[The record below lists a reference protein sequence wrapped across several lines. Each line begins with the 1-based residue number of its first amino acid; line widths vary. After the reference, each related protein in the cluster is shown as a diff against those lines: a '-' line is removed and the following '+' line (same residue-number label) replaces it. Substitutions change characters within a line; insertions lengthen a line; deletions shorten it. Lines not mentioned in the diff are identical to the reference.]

1 VNEAVKNNLDKFPV
15 GYIFE
20 LTNDEK
26 NELVE
31 NFDRFKNLK
40 HSSALPKVFSE
51 KGMYMLATIL
61 KSPKATETTINI
73 IEAFSKVREISRTIK
88 SIPSTPQSSPKY
100 QELMQKTGE

>member
-1 VNEAVKNNLDKFPV
+1 
-15 GYIFE
+15 
-20 LTNDEK
+20 
-26 NELVE
+26 
-31 NFDRFKNLK
+31 
-40 HSSALPKVFSE
+40 
-51 KGMYMLATIL
+51 MYMLATIL